1 MFKLISILDRLLF
14 LLTKWAVQRE
24 QVKAQRNRDELQ
36 KNPANWFDNHFNGM
50 PTIPSQT
57 DQANQA
63 NTSDTK
69 TN

>member
-24 QVKAQRNRDELQ
+24 QKKAQKDSDELQ
-36 KNPANWFDNHFNGM
+36 KNPAMWFDNHFNGM

-57 DQANQA
+57 DQADQA